1 MRKAALVIRP
11 ARRPILLAMHTS
23 PDPLDPLLER
33 WRAAPPPLAAP
44 VAPEVWRRIH
54 ATQVVDRRTGW
65 WARLETAFAQPS
77 FAVAFVT
84 ACMLFGLF
92 LAEMRLSRLQAERN
106 AQLARSYVRLVAPL
120 LENPPPLGRA
130 NPIQP

>member
-1 MRKAALVIRP
+1 MQTP
-11 ARRPILLAMHTS
+11 PS
-23 PDPLDPLLER
+23 DPLDPIFVR
-33 WRAAPPPLAAP
+33 ARSAAPPRISS
-44 VAPEVWRRIH
+44 VAPEVWQRIH
-54 ATQVVDRRTGW
+54 ATQVVGRRTGW
-65 WARLETAFAQPS
+65 WARLEAAFAQPS

-92 LAEMRLSRLQAERN
+92 LAEMRLSRLQADRN

-130 NPIQP
+130 TTLHP